1 MPSKQPQLGSLA
13 IQAPTLTPKTVHV
26 SSSTCHDVS
35 AFKELM
41 SQYRKLDDSIN
52 MRLNRT
58 TAQYRDRERTGMGSK
73 GDIEEQACAHVWK
86 EFIANWSRR
95 KELVNYCVDV
105 LDESVEEKQ
114 RSLQDAGDDASAQ
127 RKARGAL
134 YAEEVKRNQI
144 RNELFVENIVRKRTF
159 DAFRAR
165 CRYFEP
171 PPSDTEARK
180 WWDSWDSV

>member
-1 MPSKQPQLGSLA
+1 
-13 IQAPTLTPKTVHV
+13 
-26 SSSTCHDVS
+26 
-35 AFKELM
+35 M

-58 TAQYRDRERTGMGSK
+58 TAQYRDRERTGMGGK

-86 EFIANWSRR
+86 EFIG
-95 KELVNYCVDV
+95 V

-134 YAEEVKRNQI
+134 GNKRNQVH
-144 RNELFVENIVRKRTF
+144 NELIVENIVRKRTF
-159 DAFRAR
+159 EDRSCTAFRAR